1 MARRGQGKFSRP
13 GKRTRPGAPVAAGPT
28 RPTILLVE
36 DEGSLREIL
45 AHILEQEGY
54 RVLAAANGREAL
66 TLLQHHLPALVIS
79 DLMMPV
85 VDGHELLERLDVLLP
100 SVPVIILSELDR
112 PRLRARLNVVRVM
125 RKPVTLD
132 ALLQAVNSV
141 VTPG

>member
-13 GKRTRPGAPVAAGPT
+13 GKRSRPGPAVAADPP

-36 DEGSLREIL
+36 DEASLREIL

-54 RVLAAANGREAL
+54 RVLAAGNGREAL
-66 TLLQHHLPALVIS
+66 TLLQHHVPALVIT

-85 VDGHELLERLDVLLP
+85 VDGHELLERLDILLP
-100 SVPVIILSELDR
+100 STPVIVMSELDR

-132 ALLQAVNSV
+132 ALLQAVSSF